1 MPAFSPDSRT
11 NFVTDGPPTHW
22 RLHSGPHGAEQ
33 VCYNLS
39 QFNRVISDSSL
50 SLISSSR
57 ETAERIITE
66 LENGHI
72 SPRMPVS
79 DISHH
84 GIRDGWLIGLSFLD
98 SGNIIFSDDYVC
110 AWASRVALVVKNPL
124 ANAGD
129 RRDVGS
135 ILGREDPLEE
145 STVTHYSRI
154 LWTEEPGR
162 LLWSIGSQR
171 VGHD

>member
-1 MPAFSPDSRT
+1 MPAFCPESRT
-11 NFVTDGPPTHW
+11 NFVPDGSPTHW

-39 QFNRVISDSSL
+39 QFNRVISDSPFSF
-50 SLISSSR
+50 ISSSR

-84 GIRDGWLIGLSFLD
+84 GIRDGWFIGLYFLD
-98 SGNIIFSDDYVC
+98 SSNIIFSGDYVC
-110 AWASRVALVVKNPL
+110 AWASQWR
-124 ANAGD
+124 
-129 RRDVGS
+129 
-135 ILGREDPLEE
+135 
-145 STVTHYSRI
+145 
-154 LWTEEPGR
+154 
-162 LLWSIGSQR
+162 
-171 VGHD
+171 

>member
-1 MPAFSPDSRT
+1 MLQLIT
-11 NFVTDGPPTHW
+11 
-22 RLHSGPHGAEQ
+22 
-33 VCYNLS
+33 
-39 QFNRVISDSSL
+39 VISDSSL

-84 GIRDGWLIGLSFLD
+84 GIRDSWLIALYFLD
-98 SGNIIFSDDYVC
+98 SSNIIFSDDYV
-110 AWASRVALVVKNPL
+110 WASQVALVVKNPL

-145 STVTHYSRI
+145 SMVAHYSRI

-162 LLWSIGSQR
+162 LL
-171 VGHD
+171 